1 MGALTPALPGFEN
14 GPVELA
20 HPTAKA
26 TVYAKDQLLP
36 ENTPDAPT
44 ANGVQGK
51 QRPHGSRSP
60 SQKPL
65 HDIVLPP
72 PVADATILASPEI
85 PGFSP
90 QRGQMMAG
98 YEPYQRADQFK
109 GLPNPLIPAHV
120 SQPA

>member
-36 ENTPDAPT
+36 ENTPDAP
-44 ANGVQGK
+44 AAYGAQGR

-65 HDIVLPP
+65 HDIQPPVPLENPPTLGDMFMPPPLLGYEPASSIMLPP
-72 PVADATILASPEI
+72 PVAD
-85 PGFSP
+85 
-90 QRGQMMAG
+90 
-98 YEPYQRADQFK
+98 
-109 GLPNPLIPAHV
+109 PLIPAHV
-120 SQPA
+120 RISP